1 MKRNI
6 DSLGRICIPIEYRRE
21 IGVNCFD
28 EVDIELK
35 GSQIILTN
43 PKRNDIKDIL
53 INKLHNLKEVNN
65 ADDLDM
71 IIKLIKEHL

>member
-1 MKRNI
+1 MKRNL

-21 IGVNCFD
+21 IGVDNFD
-28 EVDIELK
+28 EVEIELK